1 MRGPTKTVEVDPV
14 PEATLKP
21 DHEKVTS
28 TLACHA
34 CQLLGVENGRPQRRP
49 RPSQAERAA
58 RSASASHTPGGQC
71 NGNVRRR
78 VGNVTENESRL
89 VLL

>member
-1 MRGPTKTVEVDPV
+1 MRGPTSSVEVDRV
-14 PEATLKP
+14 PGATLKP

-49 RPSQAERAA
+49 RPSQAGAP
-58 RSASASHTPGGQC
+58 HTS
-71 NGNVRRR
+71 NATRRR
-78 VGNVTENESRL
+78 GLKREMRAELRL

>member
-14 PEATLKP
+14 PEATLKR

-49 RPSQAERAA
+49 RPSQAER
-58 RSASASHTPGGQC
+58 RSASASHTPVVG
-71 NGNVRRR
+71 NVTKNVRRR

>member
-14 PEATLKP
+14 PEATLKR

-49 RPSQAERAA
+49 RPSQAERRAERERLTHA
-58 RSASASHTPGGQC
+58 CGGQC
-71 NGNVRRR
+71 NEKREAPCWQCNGK
-78 VGNVTENESRL
+78 
-89 VLL
+89 